1 MDDRFYSSELM
12 ITDLLDVWEHS
23 TDHWERKCFAQRH
36 MDGLIYMITGTIDY
50 TFSDRTERC
59 APGEVLLLRAS
70 DVYSGKKV
78 GNSDNSFI
86 VIDFNS
92 DTEKSFA
99 AYPLPTV
106 FKPQD
111 PTGTERK
118 FREILSFYQ
127 SGKPGK
133 NLECLSRI
141 YALTADL
148 LREAAENQ
156 VLTEE
161 ESRALKFRRY
171 ADTRFSDPTVNVE
184 SMASAFSLSTVHF
197 RRLFSEAFGI
207 SPHDYLFSL
216 RMKKAEDI
224 LLHRPEVTV
233 GETAAACGF
242 TGTYYFSNAFK
253 KVHGCSPKAYREAHK
268 SKI

>member
-1 MDDRFYSSELM
+1 MDDRFYSSELV
-12 ITDLLDVWEHS
+12 ITDLQAVWEHS

-50 TFSDRTERC
+50 TFSDRVERC
-59 APGEVLLLRAS
+59 GPGDVLLLRAS

-92 DTEKSFA
+92 DAEKSFEV
-99 AYPLPTV
+99 YPLPTV
-106 FKPQD
+106 FHPRD
-111 PTGTERK
+111 PAETEQK
-118 FREILSFYQ
+118 FREILSIYQ

-133 NLECLSRI
+133 NLECLSLI
-141 YALTADL
+141 YALTAYL

-161 ESRALKFRRY
+161 ESRALRFRRF
-171 ADTRFSDPTVNVE
+171 ADTHFSDPSVNVE
-184 SMASAFSLSTVHF
+184 SMAAEFSLSTVHF
-197 RRLFSEAFGI
+197 RRLFTEAFGV
-207 SPHDYLFSL
+207 SPHEYLFSL

-224 LLHRPEVTV
+224 LMHRPEMSV
-233 GETAAACGF
+233 GETAVSCGF
-242 TGTYYFSNAFK
+242 GSTYYFSNAFK
-253 KVHGCSPKAYREAHK
+253 NAHGCSPKAFRNAYK
-268 SKI
+268 TKI